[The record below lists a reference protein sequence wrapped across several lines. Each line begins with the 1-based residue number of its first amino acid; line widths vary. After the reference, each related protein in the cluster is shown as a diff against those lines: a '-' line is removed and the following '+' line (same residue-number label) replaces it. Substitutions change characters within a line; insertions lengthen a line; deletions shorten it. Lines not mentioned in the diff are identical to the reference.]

1 MADKFLNMDSFG
13 NNYNPDA
20 PISTGS
26 SNINSSNWWNGGSGN
41 YGMVS
46 PNANSGYTSGPN
58 MGGGYSSSIGNF
70 GSGDQSLAPITGP
83 MEGGTFGS
91 LMKGPTPGGAVP
103 RTGWQDAFGG
113 SDENGAYG
121 GYAVPMIQGVGA
133 IAQSFLGWQQLKESK
148 KQFAQGQENFEY
160 NANNQA
166 TLTNARMEDRQNAR
180 NASSPGYWQST
191 EEFMAKNKVNKV
203 NA

>member
-1 MADKFLNMDSFG
+1 MAFG
-13 NNYNPDA
+13 NNYQFDQ

-26 SNINSSNWWNGGSGN
+26 SDINAPNWWNGGSGN

-58 MGGGYSSSIGNF
+58 MGGGYSSSIASYGQGNGGF
-70 GSGDQSLAPITGP
+70 SGVPDLA
-83 MEGGTFGS
+83 GGGDNLTMGGMTS
-91 LMKGPTPGGAVP
+91 TAPPGGAVP
-103 RTGWQDAFGG
+103 RTGWQNAFGG

-121 GYAVPMIQGVGA
+121 GYAVPIIQGVGA

-166 TLTNARMEDRQNAR
+166 TLTNARMSDRQNAR
-180 NASSPGYWQST
+180 NAASPGYWQST
-191 EEFMAKNKVNKV
+191 DEYMAKNKINKV

>member
-1 MADKFLNMDSFG
+1 MADKFLNMESFG
-13 NNYNPDA
+13 NNYDPNA
-20 PISTGS
+20 SISTGS
-26 SNINSSNWWNGGSGN
+26 SNINNSNWWNGGSGN
-41 YGMVS
+41 GPV
-46 PNANSGYTSGPN
+46 SGYTSGPN

-70 GSGDQSLAPITGP
+70 GSGDQFGGVRDLA
-83 MEGGTFGS
+83 GGGDNLTMGGMS
-91 LMKGPTPGGAVP
+91 STAVAPPGGAVP
-103 RTGWQDAFGG
+103 RTGMQNAFGG

-121 GYAVPMIQGVGA
+121 GYAVPIIQGVGA

-166 TLTNARMEDRQNAR
+166 TLTNARLSDRQNAR

-191 EEFMAKNKVNKV
+191 DEYMAKNKVNKV